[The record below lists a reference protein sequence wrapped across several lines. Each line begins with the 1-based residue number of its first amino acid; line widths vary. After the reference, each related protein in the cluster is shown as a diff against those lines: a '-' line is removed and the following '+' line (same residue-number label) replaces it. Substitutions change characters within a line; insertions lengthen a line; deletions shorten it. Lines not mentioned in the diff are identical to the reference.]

1 MPHAAPRSPETP
13 GGSAAPDEV
22 ARFAAQ
28 AESWWDPD
36 GPFKP
41 LHRLN
46 PTRLAF
52 IRDHIAAHFGRDP
65 LGEKPLKELDLLD
78 VGCGG
83 GLLCEPMSRL
93 GARVF
98 GIDAA
103 PESIAVAGHH
113 ARQAGL
119 VIEYRDALPEDLAT
133 GKRRFDV
140 VLNMEVVEH
149 VADLGIFLGACSTLV
164 RPGGVMVL
172 STINRTV
179 KSLALAKVAAE
190 YVLRWVQPG
199 THDWRKFVRPSE
211 LTRGLDDHGMRV
223 SDLKGMTYSPLSG
236 AWRLGND
243 LSVNYLAFAVK
254 ET

>member
-1 MPHAAPRSPETP
+1 MPHAAPHSPETL

-46 PTRLAF
+46 PTRIAF
-52 IRDHIAAHFGRDP
+52 VRDHIAVHFGRDP
-65 LGEKPLKELDLLD
+65 LGDRPLRDLDLLD

-83 GLLCEPMSRL
+83 GLLTEPMSRL
-93 GARVF
+93 GARVV

-103 PESIAVAGHH
+103 AENIVVAGHH
-113 ARQAGL
+113 ARQGGL
-119 VIEYRDALPEDLAT
+119 SVAYRDALPEDLAAE
-133 GKRRFDV
+133 GLHFDV

-149 VADLGIFLGACSTLV
+149 VADLGQFLGACSALV
-164 RPGGVMVL
+164 RPGGVMAL
-172 STINRTV
+172 STLNRTV

-190 YVLRWVQPG
+190 YVLRWVPRG

-211 LTRGLDDHGMRV
+211 LTRGLHDHGMRV
-223 SDLKGMTYSPLSG
+223 SDLKGMTYGPVSR
-236 AWRLGND
+236 AWRLSGD

-254 ET
+254 DS